1 MKKLFLITLM
11 IILIGGLVFSSC
23 AKEEAAPAPAPAA
36 PAPAAPAPA
45 KPAPAPA
52 APAPAAPAPAPAPAP
67 KAGQP
72 VYGGK
77 FIMVRNTGITEIG
90 APQDQ
95 KSGFGPS
102 TYPLWAPITET
113 LFIVDA
119 QDRIVPVLAES
130 VEVAADGMSVTLK
143 LRKGVKFHDG
153 TDFNAEA
160 VKYNLEAVKAAKVGG
175 GAALD
180 NVKSYEIIDANTIKI
195 NLNKFDATFL
205 MSLAQSGIAV
215 MISPTALAKPTTPE
229 NAGKDHL
236 VGTGPFMFD
245 SWSLNQYIRMK
256 KNPNYWQPGKPY
268 LDQIEIRNMPD
279 YTTSVMAFK
288 AGEVDMV
295 ESIDPAQYNELKA
308 QGYTVGIPEGLAF
321 VFSFRTA
328 NADPNSP
335 FSKKEVREALWYAVD
350 RESLVFGLGKGTYNV
365 ANQLAAP
372 QQGWYIKDYPNRKY
386 DPKKAKELLAQAGYP
401 NGFKAVLHGDVR
413 GRQDDLV
420 ALQTYFRAIGIECTL
435 DVADVARSSTFGT
448 QGFDGILQGG
458 FPNWSSFSGWM
469 NVWLNPVATFP
480 TMKFPDN
487 WISSWQAVRSEPDY
501 DKRMAKMQALLKV
514 VYDEALVIPW
524 MWDSPRYVINSKVH
538 DLKWDA
544 VDINGYFDPA
554 NAWKE
559 K

>member
-1 MKKLFLITLM
+1 M
-11 IILIGGLVFSSC
+11 ILIIGVLVFYGC
-23 AKEEAAPAPAPAA
+23 AKATPAPAPTTTPPPKTTAAPAPTTS
-36 PAPAAPAPA
+36 
-45 KPAPAPA
+45 
-52 APAPAAPAPAPAPAP
+52 
-67 KAGQP
+67 GP

-77 FIMVRNTGITEIG
+77 FVMVRNTGITEVG
-90 APQDQ
+90 APMDL
-95 KSGFGPS
+95 KSGAGAS
-102 TYPLWAPITET
+102 TFPLWAPIAEN

-119 QDRIVPVLAES
+119 ADRIVPLLAES
-130 VEVAADGMSVTLK
+130 VEVAADGLSVTLK

-175 GAALD
+175 SAPLD

-205 MSLAQSGIAV
+205 MSLAQSGIGV
-215 MISPTALAKPTTPE
+215 MLSPTALAKPTTPE

-268 LDQIEIRNMPD
+268 LDTFEIRNMPD

-308 QGYTVGIPEGLAF
+308 QGYTVDIPKGLAF

-350 RESLVFGLGKGTYNV
+350 TVSLVSGLGKGTYNV

-386 DPKKAKELLAQAGYP
+386 DPNKAKQLLAQAGYP
-401 NGFKAVLHGDVR
+401 NGFKTVLHGDVR

-420 ALQTYFRAIGIECTL
+420 ALQSYFRVIGIECTL

-448 QGFDGILQGG
+448 QGFDGILQPG
-458 FPNWSSFSGWM
+458 FPNWSSFSSWM
-469 NVWLNPVATFP
+469 NVWLSPVATYP
-480 TMKFPDN
+480 TM
-487 WISSWQAVRSEPDY
+487 
-501 DKRMAKMQALLKV
+501 
-514 VYDEALVIPW
+514 
-524 MWDSPRYVINSKVH
+524 
-538 DLKWDA
+538 
-544 VDINGYFDPA
+544 
-554 NAWKE
+554 
-559 K
+559 

>member
-1 MKKLFLITLM
+1 MKRLFLLLLM
-11 IILIGGLVFSSC
+11 IIIVVGMVFIGC
-23 AKEEAAPAPAPAA
+23 AKTTTAPATTAAPAPTTTKA
-36 PAPAAPAPA
+36 PAPTTTKAPAPTTS
-45 KPAPAPA
+45 
-52 APAPAAPAPAPAPAP
+52 
-67 KAGQP
+67 GP

-77 FIMVRNTGITEIG
+77 FVMVRNTGITEIG
-90 APQDQ
+90 APMDL
-95 KSGFGPS
+95 KSGAGAS
-102 TYPLWAPITET
+102 TYPLWAPIAET

-119 QDRIVPVLAES
+119 ADRIVPLLAES
-130 VEVAADGMSVTLK
+130 VEVAADGLSVTLK

-175 GAALD
+175 SAPLD
-180 NVKSYEIIDANTIKI
+180 NVKSYEIIDAHTIKI

-205 MSLAQSGIAV
+205 MSLAQSGIGV
-215 MISPTALAKPTTPE
+215 MLSPTALAKPTTPE

-268 LDQIEIRNMPD
+268 LDTFEIRNMPD

-308 QGYTVGIPEGLAF
+308 QGYTVDIPKGLAF

-350 RESLVFGLGKGTYNV
+350 TVSLVSGLGKGTYNV

-372 QQGWYIKDYPNRKY
+372 QQGWYIQDYPNRKY
-386 DPKKAKELLAQAGYP
+386 DPNKAKQLLAQAGYP
-401 NGFKAVLHGDVR
+401 NGFKTVLHGDVR

-420 ALQTYFRAIGIECTL
+420 ALQSYFGAIGIECEL

-448 QGFDGILQGG
+448 EGFDGILQSG
-458 FPNWSSFSGWM
+458 FPNWSSFSSWM
-469 NVWLNPVATFP
+469 NVWLSPVATYP
-480 TMKFPDN
+480 TMKVPDN
-487 WISSWQAVRSEPDY
+487 WTASWQGVRAEPDY
-501 DKRMAKMQALLKV
+501 NKRMAKMQTLLKGI
-514 VYDEALVIPW
+514 YDEALVIPW
-524 MWDSPRYVINSKVH
+524 MWDAPRYVINSKTH

-544 VDINGYFDPA
+544 VDINGYFDAA

>member
-1 MKKLFLITLM
+1 MRKLLVVLF
-11 IILIGGLVFSSC
+11 ILLLSASIVVGCGQQ
-23 AKEEAAPAPAPAA
+23 APATPTTPTTPSTPTTPTTPSTPTTPAPSTG
-36 PAPAAPAPA
+36 P
-45 KPAPAPA
+45 
-52 APAPAAPAPAPAPAP
+52 
-67 KAGQP
+67 Q
-72 VYGGK
+72 YGGK
-77 FIMVRNTGITEIG
+77 FTMVRNTGITEIG
-90 APQDQ
+90 APMDL
-95 KSGFGPS
+95 KSGAGAS

-113 LFIVDA
+113 LFTVDA
-119 QDRIVPVLAES
+119 QDRIVPGLAES
-130 VEVAADGMSVTLK
+130 MDVSADGMSITLK

-175 GAALD
+175 SAPLD
-180 NVKSYEIIDANTIKI
+180 NVKSYDIIDANTIKI
-195 NLNKFDATFL
+195 NLTKFDATFL

-229 NAGKDHL
+229 NAAKDHL

-268 LDQIEIRNMPD
+268 LDEIEIRNMPD

-295 ESIDPAQYNELKA
+295 ESIDPAQYNELKS
-308 QGYTVGIPEGLAF
+308 QGYTVDIPRGLAF

-335 FSKKEVREALWYAVD
+335 FSKKEVREALWYSVD
-350 RESLVFGLGKGTYNV
+350 RENMVYGLGKGTYNV

-372 QQGWYIKDYPNRKY
+372 QQGWYIKDYPSRKY
-386 DPKKAKELLAQAGYP
+386 DLDKAKALLAQAGYP
-401 NGFKAVLHGDVR
+401 NGLKAVLHGDVR

-420 ALQTYFRAIGIECTL
+420 ALQNYFRAIGVDCTL

-448 QGFDGILQGG
+448 QGFDGIFQSG
-458 FPNWSSFSGWM
+458 FPNWSSFSSWM
-469 NVWLNPVATFP
+469 NVWLSPVATYP
-480 TMKFPDN
+480 TMQFPDN
-487 WISSWQAVRSEPDY
+487 WTSSWQDVRAEPDY
-501 DKRMAKMQALLKV
+501 DKRMAKMQALLKT
-514 VYDEALVIPW
+514 VYDDALVIPW
-524 MWDSPRYVINSKVH
+524 MWDAPRYVINSKVH
-538 DLKWDA
+538 DLNWDA
-544 VDINGYFDPA
+544 VDINGYLDPV

>member
-1 MKKLFLITLM
+1 MDH
-11 IILIGGLVFSSC
+11 
-23 AKEEAAPAPAPAA
+23 
-36 PAPAAPAPA
+36 
-45 KPAPAPA
+45 
-52 APAPAAPAPAPAPAP
+52 
-67 KAGQP
+67 

-77 FIMVRNTGITEIG
+77 FILVRNTGITKVG
-90 APQDQ
+90 APSDTITDTQT
-95 KSGFGPS
+95 F
-102 TYPLWAPITET
+102 PLTAPITET

-130 VEVAADGMSVTLK
+130 VDVAADGLSVTFK
-143 LRKGVKFHDG
+143 LRKGIKFHDG

-160 VKYNLEAVKAAKVGG
+160 VKYNLEAVKAAKVSGS
-175 GAALD
+175 AALD
-180 NVKSYEIIDANTIKI
+180 NVKSYEIIDDYTIKV

-205 MSLAQSGIAV
+205 MNLAQSGIAV

-268 LDQIEIRNMPD
+268 LDEIEIRNMPD

-328 NADPNSP
+328 NKDPNSP

-350 RESLVFGLGKGTYNV
+350 RGSLVSGLGKGTYNV

-372 QQGWYIKDYPNRKY
+372 QQGWYIKDYPNRQY
-386 DPKKAKELLAQAGYP
+386 DPVKAKELLAQAGYP
-401 NGFKAVLHGDVR
+401 NGFKTVLHGDVR

-420 ALQTYFRAIGIECTL
+420 ALQNYFGAIGIDCTL
-435 DVADVARSSTFGT
+435 DVADVARSSTFGYPRLRRHPPGRFP
-448 QGFDGILQGG
+448 QLVFLLQ
-458 FPNWSSFSGWM
+458 
-469 NVWLNPVATFP
+469 L
-480 TMKFPDN
+480 
-487 WISSWQAVRSEPDY
+487 
-501 DKRMAKMQALLKV
+501 
-514 VYDEALVIPW
+514 DECLA
-524 MWDSPRYVINSKVH
+524 
-538 DLKWDA
+538 
-544 VDINGYFDPA
+544 
-554 NAWKE
+554 
-559 K
+559 